1 MLYAIILEILAKKN
15 PEYSAD
21 LLHKNSCRTLQPGKA
36 APGSEIKTN

>member
-1 MLYAIILEILAKKN
+1 MLYAIILKILAKKH

-21 LLHKNSCRTLQPGKA
+21 LLHKYSCITLQLGKA